1 MTTQDAGLAAA
12 KAQLVEDF
20 SKVVTDAEALLR
32 SIGSLGGEKTA
43 AMRETVE
50 AQLATAKARLVE
62 LQGAASERAAE
73 AVREADDYV
82 HANPWTAVG
91 VAALV
96 GVLVGL
102 AIGRRS

>member
-1 MTTQDAGLAAA
+1 MTQDPSLAAA
-12 KAQLVEDF
+12 KAQLVDDF
-20 SKVVTDAEALLR
+20 SKVVADAEALLR
-32 SIGSLGGEKTA
+32 SIGSLGGDKAA

-50 AQLATAKARLVE
+50 GHLDSAKARLLE
-62 LQGAASERAAE
+62 LQGEATDRAAE

-82 HANPWTAVG
+82 HENPWTAIG